1 LIYWDRDTTGQPIQ
15 LNAVSIFSAI
25 EGVYSNKIR
34 SKHSENILERLLRVC
49 VATKSLL
56 TSSLTTP
63 YKKVFNSSLTR
74 TEGFI
79 IAHPYM
85 AVLLILGFLAAVVMA
100 IKKLLDDDSD
110 LQSGYRYTKGGRLD

>member
-1 LIYWDRDTTGQPIQ
+1 MRRYQIIINFLAYNSIQ
-15 LNAVSIFSAI
+15 
-25 EGVYSNKIR
+25 
-34 SKHSENILERLLRVC
+34 
-49 VATKSLL
+49 
-56 TSSLTTP
+56 
-63 YKKVFNSSLTR
+63 KVFNSSLTR

-85 AVLLILGFLAAVVMA
+85 AVLMILGFLAAVVMA